1 MLTRQLGKNG
11 PNLTVI
17 GFGAWA
23 IGGPWQFGWGKV
35 DDTESVKA
43 IHAAI
48 DSGIN
53 WIDTAAVYGF
63 GHSEEVVG
71 KALKGMKEKVF
82 TATKCGLVNDGN
94 GNAINNLEPQ
104 SIRKEIEASLRRLD
118 TDCIDLYQI
127 HKPDPNVP
135 IEISWEVM
143 LKLKEEGK
151 VKYIGVSNYDPV
163 MMGKCIETA
172 HVQSLQPPYSLIK
185 REVDEN
191 TLPFCL
197 KNEIG
202 VVVYSPM
209 QAGLLSGTFDMLKV
223 AQDDWRRKNPY
234 FDDPK
239 LSSAL
244 ALVEKL
250 KPISARQNKSVGH
263 LAIAWT
269 LKNPSVT
276 SAIVG
281 ARNTDQVKQN
291 VDAANYIMSDEEYNE
306 VTKLA
311 REFGL

>member
-1 MLTRQLGKNG
+1 MQTRQLGKNG
-11 PNLTVI
+11 PQLSAI

-35 DDTESVKA
+35 DDSESVNA

-48 DSGIN
+48 DNGIN

-82 TATKCGLVNDGN
+82 VATKCGLVNDGR
-94 GNAINNLEPQ
+94 GSVINNLQPE
-104 SIRKEIEASLRRLD
+104 SIRKEIEASLRRLG

-143 LKLKEEGK
+143 LRLKEEGK
-151 VKYIGVSNYDPV
+151 VKYVGVSNYDSF

-172 HVQSLQPPYSLIK
+172 YVQSLQPPYSLIK

-191 TLPFCL
+191 ILPYCA

-209 QAGLLSGTFDMLKV
+209 QAGLLSGTFDMQKV
-223 AQDDWRRKNPY
+223 AEDDWRRNNPY
-234 FDDPK
+234 FSEPK

-244 ALVEKL
+244 SLVEKFI
-250 KPISARQNKSVGH
+250 PIAAKQNKTVGQ

-269 LKNPSVT
+269 LKNPAVT

-281 ARNTDQVKQN
+281 ARNAEQVKQN
-291 VDAANYIMSDEEYNE
+291 VDASNYIMSDDEYLHVIN
-306 VTKLA
+306 LA
-311 REFGL
+311 KEFGL